1 MALVALA
8 KPSIKEGEAAS
19 ASARA
24 RLAEVRDDLR
34 GVVVEV
40 VGDVRQGDLAGV
52 QVLEGHVD
60 LALRRPRGGRNPEA
74 GMSVSLHSSRKGYSG
89 SVGMDPLMR
98 ASLAESGLEQPRGLN
113 ELAGRIRA
121 LLLL

>member
-1 MALVALA
+1 M
-8 KPSIKEGEAAS
+8 
-19 ASARA
+19 
-24 RLAEVRDDLR
+24 
-34 GVVVEV
+34 
-40 VGDVRQGDLAGV
+40 GDVRQGDLAGV

-60 LALRRPRGGRNPEA
+60 LVIRAGRNPEA

-89 SVGMDPLMR
+89 SVGMDELMR